1 MIYFIDALNL
11 DSQNREQ
18 HFTTKIPDNYQ
29 EHYFKSLE
37 NGEGFNPMDALEKTF
52 KSEGLDKKDP
62 KLFKKLLSTE
72 KSLNKKKSRL
82 PLF

>member
-1 MIYFIDALNL
+1 MIYFMDALNL

-52 KSEGLDKKDP
+52 KSEGLDKKTRSCS
-62 KLFKKLLSTE
+62 KKLLSTE